1 MELLVVAADGVS
13 IAGTVDAV
21 SIAGTVD
28 AVPDGAFVWCD
39 CVYSDGPVWT
49 APVQRLTGIRVL
61 DEHLRDAENVN
72 HPSSFDSTN
81 DYEIIVFRGLAM
93 RVEALEPADVIHVKT
108 RPVVFFLFPR
118 VLVTVRAPDSQL
130 MAGIRTRLM
139 SAAGRTRLPSQPEEL
154 MLRILNAMV
163 DRYLELRQPLS
174 AQFERWQRQ
183 LLDTR
188 RAFNDW
194 YSLLEAR
201 REARRLE
208 DLCEEQLDAI
218 QEWRDERLE
227 HSEDGGL
234 SEVLLVRTSDVVE
247 HIHRV
252 RSHAQ
257 RLESS
262 LENAVQLH
270 FSATAYR
277 TNEIVRALTAITAV
291 FMPLTLITGIFG
303 MNFEYIPWL
312 HSRAGFWWT
321 MGAMLALGVL
331 MLLFLRAR
339 EVLSAS
345 ALLGNRSARRRLR
358 ARQSAREASAVPD

>member
-1 MELLVVAADGVS
+1 MELIVVAAEGASPVES
-13 IAGTVDAV
+13 LDAL
-21 SIAGTVD
+21 
-28 AVPDGAFVWCD
+28 PDSGFVWCD
-39 CVYSDGPVWT
+39 CIYPDGPVWT
-49 APVQRLTGIRVL
+49 APVQRLTGLRVL
-61 DEHLRDAENVN
+61 DEHLRDAENLN
-72 HPSSFDSTN
+72 HPSFFDSTN
-81 DYEIIVFRGLAM
+81 DYEMIVFRGLAM
-93 RVEALEPADVIHVKT
+93 RVDALDAEDVIHVKT

-118 VLVTVRAPDSQL
+118 VLVTVRAPDSRL
-130 MAGIRTRLM
+130 MASVRTRLM
-139 SAAGRTRLPSQPEEL
+139 AAAGRARLPSQPEEL

-163 DRYLELRQPLS
+163 DRYLELRQPLA
-174 AQFERWQRQ
+174 AQFDRWQRQ

-208 DLCEEQLDAI
+208 DLCEEQLDAL

-227 HSEDGGL
+227 RDDGAGL
-234 SEVLLVRTSDVVE
+234 SDVLLVRTSDVVG

-303 MNFEYIPWL
+303 MNFEHIPWL
-312 HSRAGFWWT
+312 HSQAGFWWT
-321 MGAMLALGVL
+321 IAAMFALGLL
-331 MLLFLRAR
+331 MLVFLRAR

-345 ALLGNRSARRRLR
+345 ALLG
-358 ARQSAREASAVPD
+358 

>member
-1 MELLVVAADGVS
+1 MDLLVVGAEGVS
-13 IAGTVDAV
+13 VARSADDVPAGAL
-21 SIAGTVD
+21 
-28 AVPDGAFVWCD
+28 VWCD
-39 CVYSDGPVWT
+39 CVYADGPVWT
-49 APVQRLTGIRVL
+49 APVQQLTGIRVL

-72 HPSSFDSTN
+72 HPSFFDSTN
-81 DYEIIVFRGLAM
+81 DYEMIVFRGLAM
-93 RVEALEPADVIHVKT
+93 RVEALDAADVIHVKT
-108 RPVVFFLFPR
+108 RPVVFFLFPQ
-118 VLVTVRAPDSQL
+118 VLVTVRAPDSRL
-130 MAGIRTRLM
+130 MASVRTRLM
-139 SAAGRTRLPSQPEEL
+139 SAVGRARLPSQPEEL

-163 DRYLELRQPLS
+163 DRYLELRQPLA
-174 AQFERWQRQ
+174 AQLERWQRQ

-188 RAFNDW
+188 RPFNDW
-194 YSLLEAR
+194 YALLEAR
-201 REARRLE
+201 REVRRLE
-208 DLCEEQLDAI
+208 DLCEEQLDAV

-227 HSEDGGL
+227 HSGDGGL

-277 TNEIVRALTAITAV
+277 TNEVVRALTAITAV

-321 MGAMLALGVL
+321 MASMLALGVL

-345 ALLGNRSARRRLR
+345 ALFGGGSARRRRR
-358 ARQSAREASAVPD
+358 ARRSARAASAPSN

>member
-1 MELLVVAADGVS
+1 MELIIVGAEGASV
-13 IAGTVDAV
+13 VDALNV
-21 SIAGTVD
+21 L
-28 AVPDGAFVWCD
+28 PDGAFVWCD
-39 CVYSDGPVWT
+39 CVYADGPVWT
-49 APVQRLTGIRVL
+49 APVQQLTGIHVL
-61 DEHLRDAENVN
+61 DEHLRDAENVA

-81 DYEIIVFRGLAM
+81 DYEIIVFRGLAL
-93 RVEALEPADVIHVKT
+93 RVEALDADDVIHVKT

-118 VLVTVRAPDSQL
+118 VLVTVRAPDSRL
-130 MAGIRTRLM
+130 MASTRTRLM

-154 MLRILNAMV
+154 MLRILNAMI

-174 AQFERWQRQ
+174 AQYERWQRQ

-188 RAFNDW
+188 RSFSDW

-201 REARRLE
+201 REVRRLE

-227 HSEDGGL
+227 HHEGGGL
-234 SEVLLVRTSDVVE
+234 GEVLLVRTSDLVE

-321 MGAMLALGVL
+321 MGAMFALGVL

-345 ALLGNRSARRRLR
+345 ALLGNRSARRRR
-358 ARQSAREASAVPD
+358 RRRDASSVYD

>member
-1 MELLVVAADGVS
+1 MELIVVGAENASVVEALDVLPE
-13 IAGTVDAV
+13 AG
-21 SIAGTVD
+21 
-28 AVPDGAFVWCD
+28 FVWCD
-39 CVYSDGPVWT
+39 CVYSDGPVWA
-49 APVQRLTGIRVL
+49 APVQQLTGIHVL
-61 DEHLRDAENVN
+61 DEHLRDAENVA

-81 DYEIIVFRGLAM
+81 DYEIIVFRGLAL
-93 RVEALEPADVIHVKT
+93 RVEALDTADVIHVKT
-108 RPVVFFLFPR
+108 RPVVFLLFPR
-118 VLVTVRAPDSQL
+118 MLVTVRAPDSRL
-130 MAGIRTRLM
+130 MASTRTRLM

-163 DRYLELRQPLS
+163 DRYLDLRQPLA
-174 AQFERWQRQ
+174 AQYERWQRQ

-188 RAFNDW
+188 RAFSDW

-201 REARRLE
+201 REVRRLE
-208 DLCEEQLDAI
+208 ELCEEQLDAL

-227 HSEDGGL
+227 HHEDGGL

-321 MGAMLALGVL
+321 MGAMFALGLL

-345 ALLGNRSARRRLR
+345 ALLGNRSARRRR
-358 ARQSAREASAVPD
+358 RRKDASSAYE

>member
-1 MELLVVAADGVS
+1 MELVVVGAEGASVVES
-13 IAGTVDAV
+13 IDAL
-21 SIAGTVD
+21 
-28 AVPDGAFVWCD
+28 PDVGFVWCD

-49 APVQRLTGIRVL
+49 APVQQLTGIHVL
-61 DEHLRDAENVN
+61 DEHLRDAENVA

-81 DYEIIVFRGLAM
+81 DYEIIVFRGLAL
-93 RVEALEPADVIHVKT
+93 RVETLDAADVIHVKT

-118 VLVTVRAPDSQL
+118 MLVTVRAPDSRL
-130 MAGIRTRLM
+130 MASTRTRLM
-139 SAAGRTRLPSQPEEL
+139 SAAGRGRLPTQPEEL

-163 DRYLELRQPLS
+163 DRYLELRQPL
-174 AQFERWQRQ
+174 ATQFERWQRQ

-188 RAFNDW
+188 RPFNDW
-194 YSLLEAR
+194 YSLLESR
-201 REARRLE
+201 REVRRLE
-208 DLCEEQLDAI
+208 DLCEEQLDAL

-227 HSEDGGL
+227 HSDGGGL

-312 HSRAGFWWT
+312 HSRVGFWWT
-321 MGAMLALGVL
+321 MGAMLALAVL

-345 ALLGNRSARRRLR
+345 ALLGSRSARRRR
-358 ARQSAREASAVPD
+358 RRREASSVYD

>member
-1 MELLVVAADGVS
+1 MDLLVVGAEGASVVES
-13 IAGTVDAV
+13 VDA
-21 SIAGTVD
+21 I
-28 AVPDGAFVWCD
+28 PDGAFVWCD
-39 CVYSDGPVWT
+39 CVYADGPIWT
-49 APVQRLTGIRVL
+49 APVQQLTGVRVL
-61 DEHLRDAENVN
+61 DEHLRDAENVA

-81 DYEIIVFRGLAM
+81 DYEIIVFRGLAI
-93 RVEALEPADVIHVKT
+93 RVDAIDPANVIHVKT

-118 VLVTVRAPDSQL
+118 MLVTVRAPDSRL
-130 MAGIRTRLM
+130 MPGIRTRLM
-139 SAAGRTRLPSQPEEL
+139 SSAGRTRLPSQPEEL

-163 DRYLELRQPLS
+163 DRYLELRQPLA
-174 AQFERWQRQ
+174 AQFDRWQRE

-188 RAFNDW
+188 RSFTDW

-208 DLCEEQLDAI
+208 DLCEEQLDAL

-227 HSEDGGL
+227 HSDDGGL
-234 SEVLLVRTSDVVE
+234 GEVLLVRTSDVVE

-303 MNFEYIPWL
+303 MNFEHIPWL

-321 MGAMLALGVL
+321 MAAMLALGAL
-331 MLLFLRAR
+331 MLVFLRAR

-345 ALLGNRSARRRLR
+345 ALLGGRSERRRR
-358 ARQSAREASAVPD
+358 RRRRDASSEIESGYR